1 MVSPR
6 PPMPPVTTAMRCF
19 AMTPPR
25 GEESLHHVHSTID
38 ADIGAGDVARLVG
51 GQEGHYRGDF
61 LGPRQTPHR
70 DRGDDL
76 LADLG
81 TDRLHHVGLDI
92 AWGNRVYVY
101 ALLPYFLGQ
110 RLREA

>member
-6 PPMPPVTTAMRCF
+6 PPMPPVTTAIRCF

-25 GEESLHHVHSTID
+25 LSRRQRPSLHHVHSTIYRD
-38 ADIGAGDVARLVG
+38 VGTGDVAGLVG
-51 GQEGHYRGDF
+51 GEERHDRGDL
-61 LGPRQTPHR
+61 LGPREPAHR

-81 TDRLHHVGLDI
+81 ADRHHHVGLDI
-92 AWGNRVYVY
+92 AWR
-101 ALLPYFLGQ
+101 
-110 RLREA
+110 

>member
-6 PPMPPVTTAMRCF
+6 PPMPPVTTAMRCL
-19 AMTPPR
+19 AMTSSS

-38 ADIGAGDVARLVG
+38 ADIGAGDVARLLRG
-51 GQEGHYRGDF
+51 EEGHYRRDF

-70 DRGDDL
+70 DRRHDL

-81 TDRLHHVGLDI
+81 ADRLHHVGLDI
-92 AWGNRVYVY
+92 AGGDRVDGD
-101 ALLPYFLGQ
+101 A
-110 RLREA
+110 